1 MKRAASLK
9 IRIIAFFVSLFTI
22 ATFQPA
28 HAANLFTSLASSC
41 ASYGLNATWKGMQP
55 FSTPAPTTISAISV
69 KTLSAQIPSRLVVR
83 IYADNASAP
92 STTLLGS
99 FTWSSTSNDIGR
111 FTGSVT
117 LNSAGK
123 YWIYLS
129 ASDQVYVCFT
139 YSAVTTGSLSNWTLS
154 RVFEGGVSAT
164 PTTRG
169 DEGAFLISIEGTG
182 GGLQPPSSSIS
193 LGGSAFATYHQSIA
207 ISASLGVA
215 GTDGKVTFFANGK
228 KIPNCIN
235 KGSIALSVSCNW
247 RPSSRGS
254 VSLTARLTPTD
265 SGFASSISPAK
276 NMLVSNRVGLR

>member
-1 MKRAASLK
+1 MKRAGSLR
-9 IRIIAFFVSLFTI
+9 IRIVSFLVSLITI

-28 HAANLFTSLASSC
+28 NAADLFTSLASSC
-41 ASYGLNATWKGMQP
+41 GNYGLNATWKGMQP
-55 FSTPAPTTISAISV
+55 FSTPAPTVITAINV
-69 KTLSAQIPSRLVVR
+69 KTVSGQVLSRLVVR

-164 PTTRG
+164 PTSRG
-169 DEGAFLISIEGTG
+169 DDGAFLFSLEGTG
-182 GGLQPPSSSIS
+182 GAVQTNSTISLASSPSVVTYRSSST
-193 LGGSAFATYHQSIA
+193 LTAT
-207 ISASLGVA
+207 LGVA
-215 GTDGKVTFFANGK
+215 GSDGKVTFYANGR
-228 KIPNCIN
+228 KIPGCIG
-235 KGSIALSVSCNW
+235 KSSASLIATCNW
-247 RPSSRGS
+247 RSSTRGS
-254 VSLTARLTPTD
+254 VSITARLVPSD
-265 SGFASSISPAK
+265 SAFLASLSSAK
-276 NMLVSNRVGLR
+276 SLLVTNRTTRR

>member
-1 MKRAASLK
+1 MKRAGSLK
-9 IRIIAFFVSLFTI
+9 IRVIAFFVSLFTI
-22 ATFQPA
+22 ASFQPA

-69 KTLSAQIPSRLVVR
+69 KTLAAQIPSRLVVR

-154 RVFEGGVSAT
+154 RVFEGGISAT
-164 PTTRG
+164 PTSRG

-193 LGGSAFATYHQSIA
+193 LGGSAFATLRQSMT

-228 KIPNCIN
+228 RIPNCIN
-235 KGSIALSVSCNW
+235 KSSIALSVSCNW
-247 RPSSRGS
+247 RPSVRGS
-254 VSLTARLTPTD
+254 VAITARLSPID
-265 SGFASSISPAK
+265 SGFTSALSSVKQVA
-276 NMLVSNRVGLR
+276 VSNRVGLR